1 MDWRG
6 KHFSNAESPCERSTD
21 LLALYSQPLNPYG
34 DHGGSAWLLGDAIPD
49 ALLRALAV
57 QMNWKQV
64 KWALLAGAAA
74 AGVLLSNYPTTP
86 QLSRCPEIGSLPGIV
101 FGMFIATTLI
111 HTLVTSLQAD
121 LVHSKCLSAWCS
133 TSSERRHLLIAIG
146 ALMTAATL
154 FLEILLWAWV
164 YRHVGAIH
172 GLEASLYFSG
182 ITFTTVGYGDIT
194 LAKCWQLLSVGEA
207 VNGVLMAG
215 WSTAQLIFLVQR
227 MMILSVQSE
236 ETKSA

>member
-1 MDWRG
+1 M
-6 KHFSNAESPCERSTD
+6 S
-21 LLALYSQPLNPYG
+21 
-34 DHGGSAWLLGDAIPD
+34 
-49 ALLRALAV
+49 
-57 QMNWKQV
+57 WKQL
-64 KWALLAGAAA
+64 KWVLLDGVAA
-74 AGVLLSNYPTTP
+74 AGIVLSRYPTTP

-101 FGMFIATTLI
+101 LGMFIVTTFI

-121 LVHSKCLSAWCS
+121 LVHSKRLSAWCS

-236 ETKSA
+236 ETKSD

>member
-1 MDWRG
+1 M
-6 KHFSNAESPCERSTD
+6 S
-21 LLALYSQPLNPYG
+21 
-34 DHGGSAWLLGDAIPD
+34 
-49 ALLRALAV
+49 
-57 QMNWKQV
+57 WKQL
-64 KWALLAGAAA
+64 KWALLAAAA
-74 AGVLLSNYPTTP
+74 ATGIVLSGHPKTP
-86 QLSRCPEIGSLPGIV
+86 QLSSCPDIGRLPGIV
-101 FGMFIATTLI
+101 LGMVIVTTII
-111 HTLVTSLQAD
+111 HTLVTSIQAD
-121 LVHSKCLSAWCS
+121 LAHSKRIGTWCA
-133 TSSERRHLLIAIG
+133 TSSRRRHLLIAIG

-154 FLEILLWAWV
+154 FLDILLWAWV

-227 MMILSVQSE
+227 MMTMGLRPERS
-236 ETKSA
+236 TMD

>member
-1 MDWRG
+1 MTW
-6 KHFSNAESPCERSTD
+6 KH
-21 LLALYSQPLNPYG
+21 
-34 DHGGSAWLLGDAIPD
+34 
-49 ALLRALAV
+49 
-57 QMNWKQV
+57 V
-64 KWALLAGAAA
+64 KWALLGGATA
-74 AGVLLSNYPTTP
+74 AGVLLSSYPTTP

-101 FGMFIATTLI
+101 LGMFVATTLI

-121 LVHSKCLSAWCS
+121 LVHSKRLRIWYL
-133 TSSERRHLLIAIG
+133 TSSGRRHLLIAIG
-146 ALMTAATL
+146 ALMTATTL
-154 FLEILLWAWV
+154 LLEILLWAWV

-227 MMILSVQSE
+227 MMTVGVE
-236 ETKSA
+236 PDGANPD